1 MDPLLSMRKKI
12 RFYLFTQEKTMTCQQ
27 YYETFKNNVDV
38 IEYCGGVLGNDPG
51 IVDNELLLL
60 GTTRVLANA
69 DMIALVTA
77 VARE

>member
-1 MDPLLSMRKKI
+1 VV
-12 RFYLFTQEKTMTCQQ
+12 ECW
-27 YYETFKNNVDV
+27 
-38 IEYCGGVLGNDPG
+38 LGNDPG

-60 GTTRVLANA
+60 GTTQVLANV